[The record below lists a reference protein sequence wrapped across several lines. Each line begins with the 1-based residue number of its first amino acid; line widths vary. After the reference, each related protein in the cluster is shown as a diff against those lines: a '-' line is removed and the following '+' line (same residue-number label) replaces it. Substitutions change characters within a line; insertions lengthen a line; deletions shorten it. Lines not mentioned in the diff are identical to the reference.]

1 MEMDSTEKN
10 MDDWTEKKMDDWT
23 EKKMNSKKHR
33 IPDRYVRLILALP
46 AKEPIDPA
54 RQNAALAQRTYD
66 RFARF

>member
-33 IPDRYVRLILALP
+33 IPDRYVRHP
-46 AKEPIDPA
+46 GSA
-54 RQNAALAQRTYD
+54 R
-66 RFARF
+66 